1 MTISPDMAALNF
13 GQAEEPETEIETL
26 ATMAAEYGYRLV
38 PLDSDDS
45 AGAVIPSANPDTP
58 EDMVRRLTWLQAAIK
73 GGKASVK
80 AHEKEYDE
88 VDQALQEK
96 WMESGRSSDTIDGFT
111 AYFATRYS
119 YARNDGVETADLIDA
134 LRKVGLSNL
143 VTSTFSYQTLLALL
157 KEMNENDV
165 PIPQPIADLITFNK
179 GHRIQVTP
187 AGKKRGGGPVR
198 ASTRP

>member
-13 GQAEEPETEIETL
+13 GQAEDPESEIETL

-38 PLDSDDS
+38 PIDS
-45 AGAVIPSANPDTP
+45 ADSAAAVIPVANPDTP

-73 GGKASVK
+73 GGKAALR
-80 AHEKEYDE
+80 AHEREYEQVDE
-88 VDQALQEK
+88 ALQEK

-119 YARNDGVETADLIDA
+119 YARNEDVETADLIEA
-134 LRKVGLSNL
+134 LRKVGLGNL
-143 VTSTFSYQTLLALL
+143 VTSTFSYQTLLAQL
-157 KEMNENDV
+157 KEMHENDI
-165 PIPQPIADLITFNK
+165 PIPGPIAELITFKK

-198 ASTRP
+198 TSARP